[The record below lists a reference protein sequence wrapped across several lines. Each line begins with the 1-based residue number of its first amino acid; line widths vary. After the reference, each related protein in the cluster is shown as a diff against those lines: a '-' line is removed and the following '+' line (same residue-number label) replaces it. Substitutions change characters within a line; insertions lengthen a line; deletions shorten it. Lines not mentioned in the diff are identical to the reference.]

1 MSLFV
6 MLLLL
11 GFTTEEALVLTKLS
25 MASILA
31 MIFMLG
37 GTEGIVS

>member
-1 MSLFV
+1 MSIFV